1 MELFLPSL
9 AILLLAVIV
18 IFFLLPRLS
27 PSIIVLIA
35 TGLLL
40 GGIYHHFSLFWNEY
54 RNSTWQDQLKVFAPG
69 IMITLIVVYVLF
81 SILMFVTSGRSLA
94 APIMPDIE
102 LPPANTATNVVTSTF
117 NNIIQSVTP
126 NNKKNN
132 TSGNTG
138 IIGNVTSG
146 ISNVASGITNAV
158 TNVVNTITG
167 NNKNRKNNV
176 SKSFIETI

>member
-27 PSIIVLIA
+27 PAIIVLIA

-40 GGIYHHFSLFWNEY
+40 GGIYHHFSLFYDEY

-81 SILMFVTSGRSLA
+81 SILMFVTGGKSLVS
-94 APIMPDIE
+94 PVMPDIE
-102 LPPANTATNVVTSTF
+102 LPPANTATNIVTSTF
-117 NNIIQSVTP
+117 NNLIQSVTP
-126 NNKKNN
+126 NNKKNTN
-132 TSGNTG
+132 GNGG
-138 IIGNVTSG
+138 IISNVTNG
-146 ISNVASGITNAV
+146 IGNVASGITNTISGA
-158 TNVVNTITG
+158 VNTITG
-167 NNKNRKNNV
+167 NKKKNNNLTR
-176 SKSFIETI
+176 SFIETI